1 MLKGGREMYFRKKE
15 FIQVADGLQKQIFA
29 LKKELNSLNAG
40 QLVCRERKGK
50 IYYSEITEQGERGIT
65 KDRDKIGQLI
75 RAEYIKKELEL
86 LRENKKVMSCCIEKY
101 VDDFDKKIIE
111 DIIVRHPH
119 LPIDQI
125 VQAHC
130 RKEREDESND
140 NYEKNPYYPENL
152 KFKTINGVALR
163 SKSERE
169 IGNALESLGLEYDS
183 DILIKCGENRWY
195 ADFIIKRPNGTKV
208 LWEHFGREHDTI
220 YMAKNAVRI
229 RDYISLG
236 LRPWE
241 DLIWTLD
248 SDIEDSRNIR
258 RIIRRFILSEL
269 DS

>member
-1 MLKGGREMYFRKKE
+1 MYFSKKE
-15 FIQVADGLQKQIFA
+15 FVQVAGGLQKQIYN
-29 LKKELNSLNAG
+29 LEKELNSLNTG
-40 QLVCRERKGK
+40 QLVCRERNGK
-50 IYYSEITEQGERGIT
+50 IYYSEITENGERGVT
-65 KDRDKIGQLI
+65 KDREKIRKLV

-86 LRENKKVMSCCIEKY
+86 LIENKAAIDYCIEKY
-101 VDDFDKKIIE
+101 VDDLDKNIMKSLSS
-111 DIIVRHPH
+111 RHPH
-119 LPIDQI
+119 LPTNQI
-125 VQAHC
+125 FLIQDK
-130 RKEREDESND
+130 KEQTDKTQD
-140 NYEKNPYYPENL
+140 DYEKNPFYPENL

-208 LWEHFGREHDTI
+208 VWEHFGREHDTI

-229 RDYISLG
+229 KDYMSLG

-248 SDIEDSRNIR
+248 SDIEDSRTIR

-269 DS
+269 DG